1 MKPSPWQQPALGS
14 GAAKWHIKEQLMVL
28 TQIGNICNSNMYIDN
43 NLSAAANAAACGI
56 NQTGKTIPFKNCAP
70 IHKMYKMNK

>member
-1 MKPSPWQQPALGS
+1 
-14 GAAKWHIKEQLMVL
+14 MVL